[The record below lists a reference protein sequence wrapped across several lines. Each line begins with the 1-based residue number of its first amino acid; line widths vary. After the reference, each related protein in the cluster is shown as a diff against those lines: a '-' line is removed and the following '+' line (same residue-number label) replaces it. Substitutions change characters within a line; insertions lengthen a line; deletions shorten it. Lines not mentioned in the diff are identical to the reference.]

1 MKWRYYR
8 QVDSKHTR
16 AISDS
21 QGFFS
26 DLLFKEIEEKAMW
39 KSEREEV
46 FLTFNFSIVGLTI
59 KLVTTTFNRDS

>member
-16 AISDS
+16 AIRDS

-39 KSEREEV
+39 KSEREEESV
-46 FLTFNFSIVGLTI
+46 FNV
-59 KLVTTTFNRDS
+59 